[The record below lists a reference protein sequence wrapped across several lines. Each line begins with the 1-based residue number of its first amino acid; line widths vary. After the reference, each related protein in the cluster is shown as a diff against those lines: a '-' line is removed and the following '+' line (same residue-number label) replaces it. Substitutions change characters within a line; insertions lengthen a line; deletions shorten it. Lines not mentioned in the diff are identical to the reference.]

1 MTARCTLYLTHYSEY
16 MVRGDLC
23 VGVRDR
29 RSGSWQ
35 PFHAAT
41 RAYVLGSQTT
51 LNSTPSTPWLGD
63 GARIGERLCLRT
75 SACQIVTGPII
86 AVETPSLR
94 SIEEAEEQWSAIS
107 GARATALVTIPAR
120 SDLEHTRRDSTASE

>member
-1 MTARCTLYLTHYSEY
+1 MTARCTLYLTRYSEY
-16 MVRGDLC
+16 LVRGDLC

-35 PFHAAT
+35 PLHAAT

-51 LNSTPSTPWLGD
+51 LQSTPATPWLGG

-86 AVETPSLR
+86 AVETPLHR
-94 SIEEAEEQWSAIS
+94 SIEEAEQHWRAVS
-107 GARATALVTIPAR
+107 GAQGPALVTLPAR
-120 SDLEHTRRDSTASE
+120 SLE